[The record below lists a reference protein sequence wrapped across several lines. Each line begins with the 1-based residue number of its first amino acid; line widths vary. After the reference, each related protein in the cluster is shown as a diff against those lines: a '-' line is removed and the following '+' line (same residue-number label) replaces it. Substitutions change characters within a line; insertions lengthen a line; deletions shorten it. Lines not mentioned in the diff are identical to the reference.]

1 MDILGNQ
8 GPRYTETKLEPKI
21 ITLSSLV
28 DYKEQMTLEGS
39 LGTNITQQE
48 YVSIEQ
54 DIVF

>member
-8 GPRYTETKLEPKI
+8 GPRYTETKLEPKN